1 MKNILNFIKTTI
13 IGGLFVL
20 LPVILLYL
28 ALSEA
33 GEMLVVMA
41 SPIADLLFPDRF
53 EDIKSPILIA
63 IPLLI
68 GISFILGLIMLSDS
82 GRRFG
87 NWIERIIFGRVPGY
101 NAIKSLTKGFTDSQH
116 ESSFKPALLKS
127 AEGEKEFVYIVE
139 ELDDNNLTVMVP
151 WSPTPFAGSIKIM
164 PKDRVEPLAV
174 SMGKLTEAISQWG
187 IGTKNILTNKSSS
200 PDS

>member
-41 SPIADLLFPDRF
+41 SPIADLLFPGRF

-82 GRRFG
+82 GRAFG
-87 NWIERIIFGRVPGY
+87 NRIERIIFGRVPGY

>member
-1 MKNILNFIKTTI
+1 MKNILDFIKTTI

-41 SPIADLLFPDRF
+41 SPIADLFFPGRF

-187 IGTKNILTNKSSS
+187 IGTKKYSYKQTVFS
-200 PDS
+200 

>member
-41 SPIADLLFPDRF
+41 SPIADLLFPGRF